1 MVLLGEHSMYI
12 FKVSIRAKLSQI
24 FQVAVSYHMR
34 HVYRGVPP
42 AHEEYEYSTC
52 ILSTSKGEAI
62 AIFENEGLVYH
73 MYHMCPW
80 PFWLKPKFTEDKLSV
95 IHVF

>member
-24 FQVAVSYHMR
+24 LQMTVSYHMR
-34 HVYRGVPP
+34 HVYHGVPP

-52 ILSTSKGEAI
+52 ILSISKGEAT
-62 AIFENEGLVYH
+62 ADF
-73 MYHMCPW
+73 
-80 PFWLKPKFTEDKLSV
+80 
-95 IHVF
+95 

>member
-12 FKVSIRAKLSQI
+12 FKLSIRAKLSLILQM
-24 FQVAVSYHMR
+24 AVSYQMR
-34 HVYRGVPP
+34 HVYHGVPP

-62 AIFENEGLVYH
+62 ADF
-73 MYHMCPW
+73 
-80 PFWLKPKFTEDKLSV
+80 
-95 IHVF
+95 

>member
-24 FQVAVSYHMR
+24 LQMIVSYHMR
-34 HVYRGVPP
+34 HVYHGVPP
-42 AHEEYEYSTC
+42 AREEYEYSTC

-62 AIFENEGLVYH
+62 ADF
-73 MYHMCPW
+73 
-80 PFWLKPKFTEDKLSV
+80 
-95 IHVF
+95 

>member
-24 FQVAVSYHMR
+24 FQMAVSYHMR

-62 AIFENEGLVYH
+62 ADF
-73 MYHMCPW
+73 
-80 PFWLKPKFTEDKLSV
+80 
-95 IHVF
+95 

>member
-1 MVLLGEHSMYI
+1 MGGFLKKHKFQATNLRQFFKWRYI
-12 FKVSIRAKLSQI
+12 VSYVSVEAKLSQI
-24 FQVAVSYHMR
+24 FQMAVSYHMR

-62 AIFENEGLVYH
+62 ANF
-73 MYHMCPW
+73 
-80 PFWLKPKFTEDKLSV
+80 
-95 IHVF
+95 